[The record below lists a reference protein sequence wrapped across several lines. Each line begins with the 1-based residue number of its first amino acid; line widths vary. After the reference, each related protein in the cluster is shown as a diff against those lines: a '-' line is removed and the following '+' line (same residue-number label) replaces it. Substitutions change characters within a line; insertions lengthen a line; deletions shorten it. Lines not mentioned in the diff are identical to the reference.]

1 MEGGYRVPVTESDR
15 IRVGLAVQLV
25 SVATG
30 VPAER
35 MRRPARLD
43 GAAGRA
49 RRLAMYVAH
58 VTLGWP
64 LERVGHGFGLNRA
77 TAARACRWVEDSR
90 DQPAL
95 DAMLDRLDRSVRE
108 VLDAPQYELPA

>member
-1 MEGGYRVPVTESDR
+1 MEDVYRVPVTEAER
-15 IRVGLAVQLV
+15 IRVGLTVQLV
-25 SVATG
+25 AAATG

-35 MRRPARLD
+35 IRQRARLD
-43 GAAGRA
+43 GPANRA

-77 TAARACRWVEDSR
+77 TAAAACRWVEDGR
-90 DQPAL
+90 DHPPL
-95 DAMLDRLDRSVRE
+95 DELLDRLDRCARE
-108 VLDAPQYELPA
+108 ILDAPPCELQA

>member
-1 MEGGYRVPVTESDR
+1 MEGGYRVPVAEADR

-25 SVATG
+25 AVATG
-30 VPAER
+30 IPAER
-35 MRRPARLD
+35 IRRRARLD
-43 GAAGRA
+43 GPAGRA
-49 RRLAMYVAH
+49 RRLAMYLAH

-77 TAARACRWVEDSR
+77 TAAAACRWVEDGR

-95 DAMLDRLDRSVRE
+95 DAMLDRLDRCARE
-108 VLDAPQYELPA
+108 ILDAPAFELPA

>member
-1 MEGGYRVPVTESDR
+1 MDGGYRVPVAEADR

-25 SVATG
+25 AVATG
-30 VPAER
+30 IPAER
-35 MRRPARLD
+35 IRRRARLD
-43 GAAGRA
+43 GPAGRA

-77 TAARACRWVEDSR
+77 TAAAACRWVEECR
-90 DQPAL
+90 DHPSV
-95 DAMLDRLDRSVRE
+95 DAMLDRLDRCARE
-108 VLDAPQYELPA
+108 ILDAPSCELPA